1 MIRNLFCF
9 CFLLIITTANLYAKD
24 YDCVNTDFDPK
35 KTEYY
40 NVITDLEKNKVIYLW
55 KFPLSPHQRVK
66 ANKITEVKNDI
77 IFFDEIEA
85 YYRDTKMIKTGRVLH
100 KKIISSSGGRAT
112 IYTHSKFD
120 IGNNVEWVT
129 HRCREIK

>member
-1 MIRNLFCF
+1 MIRNLFYF
-9 CFLLIITTANLYAKD
+9 CFVIIITTVNLYAKD
-24 YDCVNTDFDPK
+24 YDCINTDFNK

-40 NVITDLEKNKVIYLW
+40 NVITDLKKNKVIYIW

-66 ANKITEVKNDI
+66 ANKITEVKDDI
-77 IFFDEIEA
+77 IFFDESET
-85 YYRDTKMIKTGRVLH
+85 YYRDTETIKTGRVLY
-100 KKIISSSGGRAT
+100 KKIISRSGDRAT

-120 IGNNVEWVT
+120 IGGNVEWVT

>member
-1 MIRNLFCF
+1 M
-9 CFLLIITTANLYAKD
+9 LIITTANLYAKD
-24 YDCVNTDFDPK
+24 YDCVNTDFDPR

-77 IFFDEIEA
+77 IFESVPKFE
-85 YYRDTKMIKTGRVLH
+85 
-100 KKIISSSGGRAT
+100 SSSV
-112 IYTHSKFD
+112 
-120 IGNNVEWVT
+120 N
-129 HRCREIK
+129 IKCKYF